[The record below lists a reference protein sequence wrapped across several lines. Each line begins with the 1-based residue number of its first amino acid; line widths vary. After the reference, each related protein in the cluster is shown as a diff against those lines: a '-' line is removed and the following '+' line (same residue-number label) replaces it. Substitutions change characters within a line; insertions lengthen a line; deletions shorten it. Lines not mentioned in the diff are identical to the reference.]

1 MRPRALGHK
10 AIVATIAVAAMM
22 AAALAASASGH
33 RTPLRAAGPPAPLS
47 GARPRGP
54 EMSRAERT
62 WITQTIA
69 GMTLREEVGQL
80 FEINGYGESVNGTS
94 KAMVAL
100 NRKYYGVRTIA
111 QLIRR
116 YHPGGI
122 IYFNWSND
130 LAKPAQVRRLSN
142 GIQRVA
148 LTHGARVPMVIS
160 TDQEGGEVERINAP
174 GTVFPG
180 NMPLGATR
188 SATEARQAGRIAG
201 VELRAMGINVD
212 NAPVVDVNVNPLN
225 QADGIRAYG
234 DRPSL
239 VSKLGAAQV
248 SGYQTAQSR
257 VGVGATAKHWPGFGD
272 APINSD
278 TGIAV
283 SPQTLS
289 QVKRTNLPSF
299 RAAIK
304 AGVDRIMVTHILF
317 PKVTGR
323 RIPTSLSRFW
333 VHGLLR
339 GYLHFNGPVVTDALD
354 AAALNGFTPQ
364 QVALRALRAG
374 DDELLEIAQTPT
386 DKAPGDLVKAYPA
399 VLHAVRSGSISKARL
414 DLSVSRILA
423 LKWRLGLIKHALATP
438 DRIDRV
444 VGTPAHLAA
453 AQRVGN
459 DSITL
464 LRNSAGVLPL
474 KPTPGQTVLVTGF
487 GQMTTAMLGTDLAAR
502 GLVPQVLDTGSAP
515 TDQQIAQ
522 AVSDAASNV
531 LIVVTTFNAWSAP
544 SQLTLVNDL
553 LATGKPVVV
562 AAVGTPYDVAY
573 LPAAPTFITGYG
585 YQPVTLDALVKAMFG
600 QLPLTGRLPVTIRR
614 PPPSTDVLYPFGFRL
629 ALP

>member
-1 MRPRALGHK
+1 MGFGA
-10 AIVATIAVAAMM
+10 AVAA
-22 AAALAASASGH
+22 AAAAAVVAAPIVSSANGRGTH
-33 RTPLRAAGPPAPLS
+33 IRAATGAATSSVAGAP
-47 GARPRGP
+47 
-54 EMSRAERT
+54 MSRTERT
-62 WITQTIA
+62 WIRRTIA

-80 FEINGYGESVNGTS
+80 FEINGYGESVNGTDH
-94 KAMVAL
+94 AMVAL
-100 NRKYYGVRTIA
+100 NRRYYRVRTIA

-130 LAKPAQVRRLSN
+130 LAKPSQVRRLSN

-148 LTHGARVPMVIS
+148 LTHGSRVPMIIS
-160 TDQEGGEVERINAP
+160 TDQEGGEVERIEAP

-188 SATEARQAGRIAG
+188 SSLQARRAGRVAG

-239 VSKLGAAQV
+239 VSALGAAQV
-248 SGYQTAQSR
+248 AGYQTHQATA
-257 VGVGATAKHWPGFGD
+257 GVGATAKHWPGFGD

-283 SPQTLS
+283 SPQTLA

-323 RIPTSLSRFW
+323 KIPTSLSRFW

-339 GYLHFNGPVVTDALD
+339 GYLHYRGPVVTDALD
-354 AAALNGFTPQ
+354 AVAVKRFTPA

-374 DDELLEIAQTPT
+374 DDELMEIAQTPT
-386 DKAPGDLVKAYPA
+386 DTAPADLVKAYPA
-399 VLHAVRSGSISKARL
+399 VLHAVRSGAISKARL
-414 DLSVSRILA
+414 DLSVTRILA
-423 LKWRLGLIKHALATP
+423 LKWRLGLVRHALATP
-438 DRIDRV
+438 DRIHRV

-453 AQRVGN
+453 AQRVAD

-474 KPTPGQTVLVTGF
+474 RTTPGERVLVTGF
-487 GQMTTAMLGTDLAAR
+487 GQTTTATLGSDLAAH
-502 GLVPQVLDTGSAP
+502 GLVAKVLDTGSTP
-515 TDQQIAQ
+515 TRKQIAQ
-522 AVSDAASNV
+522 AVSDAGSND
-531 LIVVTTFNAWSAP
+531 LIVVTTFNAWAAP
-544 SQLTLVNDL
+544 SQLTLVDDL

-573 LPAAPTFITGYG
+573 LPSAPTFITGYG
-585 YQPVTLDALVKAMFG
+585 YQPATLKALVAAMFG
-600 QLPLTGRLPVTIRR
+600 RLRLTGRLPVTIRQ
-614 PPPSTDVLYPFGFRL
+614 PPPSTKMLYPFGFRL
-629 ALP
+629 GLP

>member
-1 MRPRALGHK
+1 VGA
-10 AIVATIAVAAMM
+10 AIVVTAMVAAT
-22 AAALAASASGH
+22 LAASASGRGTRQH
-33 RTPLRAAGPPAPLS
+33 PFSVPAGPAFARPAGPPAS
-47 GARPRGP
+47 GA
-54 EMSRAERT
+54 ERA
-62 WITQTIA
+62 WITRTIA
-69 GMTLREEVGQL
+69 GMSLREEVGQL
-80 FEINGYGESVNGTS
+80 FEINGYGESVNGTNP
-94 KAMVAL
+94 AMVAL

-130 LAKPAQVRRLSN
+130 LAKPSQVRRLSN

-160 TDQEGGEVERINAP
+160 TDQEGGEVERIDAP

-188 SATEARQAGRIAG
+188 SVREARQAGRIAG

-239 VSKLGAAQV
+239 VSKLGGAQV
-248 SGYQTAQSR
+248 SGYQTAQAT

-299 RAAIK
+299 RAAIR

-317 PKVTGR
+317 PKVTGN

-339 GYLHFNGPVVTDALD
+339 RYLHWHGPVVTDALD
-354 AAALNGFTPQ
+354 AAALDGFTPQ

-386 DKAPGDLVKAYPA
+386 DKAPADLVKAYPA
-399 VLHAVRSGSISKARL
+399 VLHAVRSGAISKARL

-423 LKWRLGLIKHALATP
+423 LKWRLGLVNHALATP
-438 DRIDRV
+438 DRIHRV

-453 AQRVGN
+453 AQRVANG
-459 DSITL
+459 SITL

-474 KPTPGQTVLVTGF
+474 HTTPGQTVLVTGF
-487 GQMTTAMLGTDLAAR
+487 GQVTTATLGTDLAAH
-502 GLVPQVLDTGSAP
+502 GLVPQVLDTGSTP
-515 TDQQIAQ
+515 TNQQIAQ
-522 AVSDAASNV
+522 AVSAAATND

-585 YQPVTLDALVKAMFG
+585 YQPVTLHALVKAMFG

-629 ALP
+629 AIP